1 MKKPF
6 VQSQLIEVRNAGKKG
21 RGVFA
26 RTDIAEDTVIERI
39 PVIML
44 RVGEVYGDL
53 HTSDLSD
60 YIFSWGDDWV
70 GLSLGYGSMYNHSY
84 DPNAVYEC
92 LDDRSQVFTALLDIK
107 KGDEITI
114 NYNGEP
120 KNSES
125 VGFKVA
131 RS

>member
-1 MKKPF
+1 MQKPF
-6 VQSQLIEVRNAGKKG
+6 TQSQLIEVRKAGKKG

-26 RTDIAEDTVIERI
+26 REDIAEDTVIERV

-44 RVGEVYGDL
+44 RNGEVYGDL

-70 GLSLGYGSMYNHSY
+70 GLSLGYASMYNHSY
-84 DPNAVYEC
+84 NPNAVYEC
-92 LDDRSQVFTALLDIK
+92 LDDKSQIFTTLCDIG
-107 KGDEITI
+107 KGEEITI

-120 KNSES
+120 ANNES
-125 VGFKVA
+125 LWFKVK